1 LPTSTGR
8 MKTGAVTDEFDH
20 AAAAY
25 DRLVA
30 ANPGYHRDLR
40 RSARRLRLPGK
51 GDGLLL
57 MDLGC
62 GTGASTA
69 ALLREYPLARIAA
82 VDASQGMLRAA
93 AAKQWPDNV
102 TFHLARAQ
110 DITPEGA
117 QGLLGGPADAVFAAY
132 LGRNMPDPSA
142 VLEAV
147 RALVGPGGRLAL
159 HEYSVADS
167 ASARAVWTAVCWGVV
182 IPAGRA
188 LAGRAD
194 LFRYLWRSVL
204 EFDGREE
211 LLERMRA
218 AGLESVAAAPMPGWQ
233 YGITHTF
240 VGRRPLERP
249 RPERRGGEGRGS
261 ADGGPEGP
269 GTGAH
274 GSAKPGAGAGAR

>member
-1 LPTSTGR
+1 LTTSTGR
-8 MKTGAVTDEFDH
+8 MKTGALTDEFDH
-20 AAAAY
+20 AAAVY

-40 RSARRLRLPGK
+40 RSARRLRLPGR
-51 GDGLLL
+51 GSGLLL

-69 ALLREYPLARIAA
+69 ALLREYPRARIVG
-82 VDASQGMLRAA
+82 VDASEGMLYAA
-93 AAKQWPDNV
+93 AAKEWPENV

-110 DITPEGA
+110 DLTPEWA

-132 LGRNMPDPSA
+132 LVRNVPDPNA
-142 VLEAV
+142 VLAAT
-147 RALVGPGGRLAL
+147 RTLLRPGGRLAL

-167 ASARAVWTAVCWGVV
+167 LSARAVWTAVCWSAV

-188 LAGRAD
+188 LAGGAD

-204 EFDGREE
+204 EFDGRSA
-211 LLERMRA
+211 LLDRMRE
-218 AGLESVAAAPMPGWQ
+218 AGLGSVAAAPLPGWQ

-240 VGRRPLERP
+240 VGRRP
-249 RPERRGGEGRGS
+249 PEDRGS
-261 ADGGPEGP
+261 GAPGSGEHGSGTAGPVGP
-269 GTGAH
+269 GTGE
-274 GSAKPGAGAGAR
+274 GNR

>member
-1 LPTSTGR
+1 MTTSAGR

-20 AAAAY
+20 AAAVY

-40 RSARRLRLPGK
+40 RSARRLRLPGR
-51 GDGLLL
+51 GEGLLL

-69 ALLREYPLARIAA
+69 ALLHEYPRARIVG
-82 VDASQGMLRAA
+82 VDASQGMLYAA
-93 AAKQWPDNV
+93 AAKTWPENV
-102 TFHLARAQ
+102 TFHLARAE
-110 DITPEGA
+110 DLTPEG
-117 QGLLGGPADAVFAAY
+117 GRRLLGGPADAIFAAY
-132 LGRNMPDPSA
+132 LVRNVPDPGA
-142 VLEAV
+142 VLKAV
-147 RALVGPGGRLAL
+147 RAILRPGGRLAL

-182 IPAGRA
+182 IPAGRT

-204 EFDGREE
+204 EFDGRAA
-211 LLERMRA
+211 LMERMRA
-218 AGLESVAAAPMPGWQ
+218 AGLGSVAAAPMPGWQ

-240 VGRRPLERP
+240 VGRRPQERP
-249 RPERRGGEGRGS
+249 GSEEPGSEERGS
-261 ADGGPEGP
+261 AQPD
-269 GTGAH
+269 
-274 GSAKPGAGAGAR
+274 AGAVVR